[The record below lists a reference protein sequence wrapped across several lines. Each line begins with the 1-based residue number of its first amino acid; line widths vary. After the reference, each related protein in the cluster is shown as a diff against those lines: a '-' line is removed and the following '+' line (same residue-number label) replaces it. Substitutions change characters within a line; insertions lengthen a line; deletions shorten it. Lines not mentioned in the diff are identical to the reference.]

1 MNKSLNGLMILVLL
15 MVVGSCKS
23 KKAVVSAPTKL
34 NKIEMPSANATLLKT
49 VGANENKF
57 EFYNSRGSAN
67 YKDNDQSYDL
77 NIEITMEKDKYV
89 YMNVTALLGISV
101 ARLWFTKDSIC
112 ILDILHRKNFITNYH
127 NLEAIANVPLSL
139 TQVQKVFIGNTIF
152 LADEQ
157 KMNAD
162 TILSYILINTPIN
175 AQQVQTTYYAN
186 NTFKVNRSIVADKL
200 TGRELR
206 VEYAGCQTSGSN
218 CFPKD
223 FNINIRAE
231 KNMECRMNLDYFA
244 FDKKKEVKF
253 VVPKSFQNV
262 RM

>member
-1 MNKSLNGLMILVLL
+1 MNKSLNSLMLVLL
-15 MVVGSCKS
+15 LIGVVSCKS
-23 KKAVVSAPTKL
+23 KKALVTEQAKTNTV
-34 NKIEMPSANATLLKT
+34 EMPSANATLLKT
-49 VGANENKF
+49 VAANENKF
-57 EFYNSRGSAN
+57 EYYNSSGSAK
-67 YKDNDQSYDL
+67 YKDNDQSYDF
-77 NIEITMEKDKYV
+77 NVEVTMEKDKYV
-89 YMNVTALLGISV
+89 YLNVTAFLGISV

-127 NLEAIANVPLSL
+127 NLETISNVPLSL
-139 TQVQKVFIGNTIF
+139 AQVQKVFIGNTIF

-206 VEYAGCQTSGSN
+206 VEYAGFHNAGLNS
-218 CFPKD
+218 FPKD